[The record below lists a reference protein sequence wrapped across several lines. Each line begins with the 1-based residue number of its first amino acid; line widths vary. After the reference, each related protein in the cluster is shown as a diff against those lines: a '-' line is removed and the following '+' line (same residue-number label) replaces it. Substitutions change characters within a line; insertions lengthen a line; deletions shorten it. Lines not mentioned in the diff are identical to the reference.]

1 MNFIGVDLHKQTISI
16 CVVTEDRQVICR
28 QRLACAWEEK
38 ILEFFA
44 QWTPYYVVV
53 EATASYEW
61 FLKLVEPMA
70 DRVVLAH
77 PKKLRVIAESTRKSD
92 KLDAQVLA
100 EFLALDMIPEAHRPT
115 PRVREHRSL
124 VRHRVYV
131 QRRITSVKTKIRR
144 ILSNYNLDRPNL
156 FSSSGL
162 EYLAEVKVSAA
173 DRFVLDQLVEEWQ
186 QHHRRLLAVAKQLR
200 AFAKQAP
207 VAERE
212 GRAVLDSIPTV
223 GPVTVDVVLS
233 ELGDVRRFRSQK
245 QAVSYAGL
253 APGYRQSA
261 GRAKQ
266 LGISKEGS
274 KLLRWILVEAAW
286 RLVGKTRYWGGIYE
300 RLRNRCG
307 PKKAI
312 VAVAR
317 RLLCVMVSMLQNGRR
332 YQLAKH

>member
-1 MNFIGVDLHKQTISI
+1 MNFVGVDLHQKVISI
-16 CVVTEDRQVICR
+16 CVVSEDRQVVCR
-28 QRLACAWEEK
+28 QSLACAWEGK
-38 ILEFFA
+38 IREWFA
-44 QWTPYYVVV
+44 QWAPFQVVV

-61 FLKLVEPMA
+61 FVRLVEPLA
-70 DRVVLAH
+70 ERVVLAH

-115 PRVREHRSL
+115 PRVREHRTL
-124 VRHRVYV
+124 VRQRVYV

-144 ILSNYNLDRPNL
+144 MLSNYNVDRSNL
-156 FSSSGL
+156 FSRSGL

-173 DRFVLDQLVEEWQ
+173 DRFVLEQLIEEWQ
-186 QHHRRLLAVAKQLR
+186 QHHRRLLAIQKQLR

-207 VAERE
+207 AAERE
-212 GRAVLDSIPTV
+212 ARAVLETIPTV
-223 GPVTVDVVLS
+223 GPVTIDVVLS

-245 QAVSYAGL
+245 RAVSYAGL
-253 APGYRQSA
+253 APGRRESA

-274 KLLRWILVEAAW
+274 KLLRWILTEAAW

-300 RLRNRCG
+300 RLRNRRG

-312 VAVAR
+312 VAIAR

-332 YQLAKH
+332 YRLAKS